1 MFAVLHI
8 GSFALH
14 AALRLRAADRR
25 TCAGPMALFSLTTR
39 PSVVLECTE
48 AARAAGVHVGMTAP
62 QALARCP
69 RLIICPRSETGESEA
84 TALLRATA
92 LTLSPTVEETATG
105 VCTAD
110 LTHAAELDI
119 VTLVENGLTL
129 LHASALPATAGL
141 GRTPLLAL
149 YAAQQV
155 HTPARLF
162 HVTDEPA
169 FLAPLPV
176 SIARPSPEIAAII
189 DRWGLRTLGELNAL
203 PTAELLQRFGTAGA
217 EFGQRCRGGEPRPL
231 RPVTPIHAFRAT
243 HDFEESIA
251 SLEPLLFL
259 LRRLLDRLEVELR
272 LTGQAAAAI
281 ILHLQLEDN
290 RSHAHRTVLPEPAV
304 AADILFRALHSHLA
318 TLQTTAAI
326 THLTVEL
333 VPTRA
338 LVRQTGLFENG
349 LRDPHG
355 FAETLARLAAKI
367 GAERI
372 GSPRQVD
379 SHRPDTFHLVAPPPL
394 LAPPA
399 PPPRHP
405 LLGGPLRRFRPPLP
419 ATLEFSPADPKPRYV
434 HTTRFAG
441 TITTVV
447 GPWRSSGGWWQTDET
462 WDRTEWDI
470 GLAEGGLYRLLHADG
485 AWFIEGEYD

>member
-1 MFAVLHI
+1 MFAVLHV

-14 AALRLRAADRR
+14 AALRLRATDRQ
-25 TCAGPMALFSLTTR
+25 TAAKPVALFCPTSR
-39 PSVVLECTE
+39 PSLVLECTE
-48 AARAAGVHVGMTAP
+48 AARVAGVQVGMTAP

-69 RLIICPRSETGESEA
+69 RLIICPRSETGEAEA
-84 TALLRATA
+84 AALLRTTA
-92 LTLSPTVEETATG
+92 LALSPTVEETEIG

-110 LTHAAELDI
+110 LTHAAGLDVLALI
-119 VTLVENGLTL
+119 ENGLTL
-129 LHASALPATAGL
+129 LHASDLPATAGL

-149 YAAQQV
+149 YAAQQLRP
-155 HTPARLF
+155 PARLLQ
-162 HVTDEPA
+162 VTDETA
-169 FLAPLPV
+169 FLAPLPLAV
-176 SIARPSPEIAAII
+176 ARPSPEIAAVIAH
-189 DRWGLRTLGELNAL
+189 WGLRTLGEFNAL
-203 PTAELLQRFGTAGA
+203 PTAELLQRFGAAGA
-217 EFGQRCRGGEPRPL
+217 EFCQRCRGGDPRPL
-231 RPVTPIHAFRAT
+231 RPVAPVHEFRAT
-243 HDFEESIA
+243 HESEEPLA

-259 LRRLLDRLEVELR
+259 LRRLLDRLEMELR
-272 LTGQAAAAI
+272 QAGQAAAEI
-281 ILHLQLEDN
+281 ILQLQLEDD
-290 RSHAHRTVLPEPAV
+290 RSHAHRTLLPEPAV
-304 AADILFRALHSHLA
+304 AAEIMFRALHTHLA

-326 THLTVEL
+326 TRLTVEL

-338 LVRQTGLFENG
+338 LVRQTGLFEHG

-355 FAETLARLAAKI
+355 FTETLARLAAKI

-379 SHRPDTFHLVAPPPL
+379 SHRPDIFRLVTPPPL

-399 PPPRHP
+399 QPPRHP
-405 LLGGPLRRFRPPLP
+405 FLGGPLRRFRPPLP
-419 ATLEFSPADPKPRYV
+419 ATLEFSAADPKPRYV
-434 HTTRFAG
+434 HTARFAG

-447 GPWRSSGGWWQTDET
+447 GPWRSSGGWWQPDET